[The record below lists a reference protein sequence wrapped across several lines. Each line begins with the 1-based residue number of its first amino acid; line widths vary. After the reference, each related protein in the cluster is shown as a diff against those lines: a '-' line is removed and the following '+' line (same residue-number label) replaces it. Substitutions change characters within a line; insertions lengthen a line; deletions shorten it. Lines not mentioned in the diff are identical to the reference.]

1 MHCSLTELEDAAFT
15 FPVLF
20 EDVTY
25 KVILS
30 TQLLSTIFISVGEIL
45 QGSQERHCREYISQR
60 TSQILQGSQ
69 EKQEINLSHMKVGYQ
84 YRVCNYVYD
93 ESIDK
98 HLCNTKYEESFFK
111 FLFVLTMIKAQ
122 ASQSEILYLIKEKVI
137 ILLIL

>member
-1 MHCSLTELEDAAFT
+1 M
-15 FPVLF
+15 
-20 EDVTY
+20 
-25 KVILS
+25 
-30 TQLLSTIFISVGEIL
+30 GEIL

-122 ASQSEILYLIKEKVI
+122 DFCFSEWNIVLN
-137 ILLIL
+137 